1 MTNVINQVA
10 YLRTSREY
18 PEGSKEL
25 VLELS
30 KTYIDVASAVNT
42 RTIGLY
48 PTTRPAING
57 DSWYLSGNVKQ
68 QGLRQVYQFTVA
80 GNIAHGISNLIPSQ
94 IVDLYGSW
102 TDGTNAYGL
111 IFGTN
116 TSISGQVSA
125 YVTPT
130 NIVVV
135 MDAGAP
141 SIVSGTIV
149 LSWISRP

>member
-1 MTNVINQVA
+1 MTNPINQSS

-18 PEGSKEL
+18 PEEAKEL

-68 QGLRQVYQFTVA
+68 QGLRQVYQFTAA
-80 GNIAHGISNLIPSQ
+80 GNIPHGINNLILSQ
-94 IVDLYGSW
+94 IVDCYGSW
-102 TDGTNAYGL
+102 NDGTNSYGV
-111 IFGTN
+111 IFGSN
-116 TSISGQVSA
+116 VSISGQVSA
-125 YVTPT
+125 YVTST
-130 NIVVV
+130 NIVIVA
-135 MDAGAP
+135 DAGAP
-141 SIVSGTIV
+141 AITSGLVV
-149 LSWISRP
+149 LEWISRP